1 MEPRVIGMKGRRSQL
16 ETNQEKIESLLNYLI
31 LGHYINQ
38 ACAMA
43 GLAES
48 TFHYWRKEAEE
59 IEESVETG
67 EIEPEDLT
75 DSQVNLLEFLE
86 SVKKARATAESGHLA
101 QVRDDPSWQSSAWW
115 LERSFPDRWGRKD
128 RVEVT
133 GKDEGP
139 LVVEVEFSD

>member
-1 MEPRVIGMKGRRSQL
+1 MKGRRSQL
-16 ETNQEKIESLLNYLI
+16 ETNTAKVDRFLNYLR

-38 ACAMA
+38 ACAMV
-43 GLAES
+43 GIAES
-48 TFHYWRKEAEE
+48 TYHYWRKTAEE
-59 IEESVETG
+59 IEDQVQDGS
-67 EIEPEDLT
+67 IEEDDLT
-75 DSQVNLLEFLE
+75 ESDLLLLEFLE
-86 SVKKARATAESGHLA
+86 SVKRARAEAEAFHLKNIREA
-101 QVRDDPSWQSSAWW
+101 GDTGSWQASAWW

>member
-1 MEPRVIGMKGRRSQL
+1 MTLGRRSQL
-16 ETNQEKIESLLNYLI
+16 ETNQKKIEAFLNYLR

-38 ACAMA
+38 ACAMV

-48 TFHYWRKEAEE
+48 TFYYWRKEAEE
-59 IEESVETG
+59 IEEAVDKG
-67 EIEPEDLT
+67 EVYEEDLS
-75 DSQVNLLEFLE
+75 DSESNLLEFLV
-86 SVKKARATAESGHLA
+86 SVKKARASAEAHHLA
-101 QVRDDPSWQSSAWW
+101 KVREDPSWQSSAWW

-139 LVVEVEFSD
+139 LIVEVEFSD

>member
-1 MEPRVIGMKGRRSQL
+1 MTLGRRSQL
-16 ETNQEKIESLLNYLI
+16 ETNQSKIDSLLNYLR

-38 ACAMA
+38 ACAMV

-59 IEESVETG
+59 VEESMEKG
-67 EIEPEDLT
+67 EIEEENLT
-75 DSQVNLLEFLE
+75 DTQSNLLEFLE
-86 SVKKARATAESGHLA
+86 SVKKARASAESHHLG
-101 QVRDDPSWQSSAWW
+101 QIRDDPSWQSSAWW

-139 LVVEVEFSD
+139 LIVEVEFSD

>member
-1 MEPRVIGMKGRRSQL
+1 MTLGRRSQL
-16 ETNQEKIESLLNYLI
+16 ETNTEKIDRLYNYLR

-48 TFHYWRKEAEE
+48 TFHYWRNLAEE
-59 IEESVETG
+59 ITERIEEGDVDEGGLSDG
-67 EIEPEDLT
+67 DL
-75 DSQVNLLEFLE
+75 LLVDFLE
-86 SVKKARATAESGHLA
+86 SVKRARAEAESFHLENIKA
-101 QVRDDPSWQSSAWW
+101 AGGESWQASAWW
-115 LERSFPDRWGRKD
+115 LERSFPERWGRKD